1 MSKCFPA
8 LVVLLFTPALGA
20 QTLAAETEDKPPVFR
35 RIWPERYNQ
44 RDVVANVGELFELG
58 VEVSDPDNADLKV
71 TVEGLP
77 EGATFSDEQRILRWT
92 PTPAQRGLQSF
103 RFIAWGG
110 VKQAVRELHV
120 EVTDNRPPY
129 FRVQKRQVEAGS
141 SVSTISFAAED
152 PDHDPLTYTI
162 QGARPGSHFDPASG
176 ELTLSPSDDDVGT
189 RSVTVAVSDGH
200 LRVTQ
205 ALSFAIVEP
214 ESRRSYRTNW
224 ASYLMPGVG
233 YSVYAPSD
241 RDAFGTF
248 QGVALELLI
257 GTWIHRNE
265 NRGPSH
271 GRIYVNAE
279 IFDSSDS
286 DVANLF
292 AYSFGFSLSFERN
305 PQRKWLIPVYGLE
318 LGQVFHEAFD
328 SRFHATPYFGFHVF
342 SDPNLFVS
350 ARGGY
355 RMVPSDM
362 EHVGG
367 LHAGANLNFSV
378 W

>member
-1 MSKCFPA
+1 MRLLA
-8 LVVLLFTPALGA
+8 GLLVLLCAPALGA
-20 QTLAAETEDKPPVFR
+20 QTLAAPSDDHPPVFT
-35 RIWPERYNQ
+35 RIWPERYDQ
-44 RDVVANVGELFELG
+44 REIIANVGEPLELG

-77 EGATFSDEQRILRWT
+77 AGATFSDEQRILRWT

-110 VKQAVRELHV
+110 MKQAVRELHV

-129 FRVQKRQVEAGS
+129 FRVQKRHVEAGS

-152 PDHDPLTYTI
+152 PDHDPLVYTI
-162 QGARPGSHFDPASG
+162 QGAPPGSQFDSSTG
-176 ELTLSPSDDDVGT
+176 VLTLSRLADDDVGT
-189 RSVTVAVSDGH
+189 RRVTATVSDGAV
-200 LRVTQ
+200 RVTQ
-205 ALSFAIVEP
+205 VLSFEIVEP

-224 ASYLMPGVG
+224 ESYLMPGVG

-241 RDAFGTF
+241 RDTFGTF
-248 QGVALELLI
+248 QGVSLELLI

-271 GRIYVNAE
+271 GRVYVNAE

-318 LGQVFHEAFD
+318 LGQVFHETFD
-328 SRFHATPYFGFHVF
+328 SRFQATPYFGFHVF